1 MAVIGL
7 DLGGTKLASAIFSEN
22 GEILH
27 RAVFPLDKRSGAD
40 VGALLSQSV
49 TELLDVSRDHNWLV
63 KSIGVSVPG
72 IYYADSGKVWAPN
85 IPGWEEYPLL
95 AELRETI
102 PETVKV
108 RIDSDRACYI
118 LGETWQGS
126 AQGCKNAVFI
136 AFGTGI
142 GAGILVDGN
151 ILRGAHDI
159 AGATGWM
166 ALNRPFMPGYEAVG
180 CFEYNASGDGIARV
194 ARDLLA
200 EDKEYTG
207 VLSDKEPADVTS
219 KDVFAAYES
228 EDLLAQRVLENAI
241 QFWGMGVANFVS
253 LFNPE
258 MIILGGGVFGPADQF
273 LDDIWAEA
281 EKWAQPI
288 SMKKVKLAVTS
299 LGSDA
304 GLYGTGQLALNALK
318 S

>member
-7 DLGGTKLASAIFSEN
+7 DLGGTKFASAIFSDT

-27 RAVFPLDKRSGAD
+27 RAVFPLDKRSGTD
-40 VGALLSQSV
+40 VGALIAQSV
-49 TELLDVSRDHNWLV
+49 SELLGASDENGWLI
-63 KSIGVSVPG
+63 KAIGASVPG

-85 IPGWEEYPLL
+85 IPDWEEYPLL
-95 AELRETI
+95 AELNKAV
-102 PETVKV
+102 PESVKV
-108 RIDSDRACYI
+108 KIDSDRACYI

-126 AQGCKNAVFI
+126 AQGCQNAVFL

-142 GAGILVDGN
+142 GAGILIEGN

-159 AGATGWM
+159 AGATGWL
-166 ALNRPFMPGYEAVG
+166 ALDRPFKPGYEAVG

-194 ARDLLA
+194 ARDYLR
-200 EDKEYTG
+200 EDDGYIG
-207 VLSDKEPADVTS
+207 VLREKETQKITA
-219 KDVFAAYES
+219 KDVFAAYENG
-228 EDLLAQRVLENAI
+228 DALAKCVLENAI
-241 QFWGMGVANFVS
+241 QMWGMGVANFVS

-258 MIILGGGVFGPADQF
+258 MIILGGGVFGPASQF
-273 LDDIWAEA
+273 LDDIREEA

-288 SMKKVKLAVTS
+288 SMKKVTLSVTA

-304 GLYGTGQLALNALK
+304 GLYGTGRLALNALK

>member
-7 DLGGTKLASAIFSEN
+7 DLGGTKLASAVFSEE
-22 GEILH
+22 GDILH
-27 RAVFPLDKRSGAD
+27 RAVFPLEQRSGAE
-40 VGALLSQSV
+40 VGALILQSV
-49 TELLDVSRDHNWLV
+49 TDLLDISGDNNWSV

-72 IYYADSGKVWAPN
+72 IYYAASGKVWAPN

-95 AELRETI
+95 AELSETV

-108 RIDSDRACYI
+108 QIDSDRACYI

-142 GAGILVDGN
+142 GAGILMEGN

-159 AGATGWM
+159 AGATGWL
-166 ALNRPFMPGYEAVG
+166 ALDRPFKPGYEAVG

-194 ARDLLA
+194 ARDFLA
-200 EDKEYTG
+200 EDAKYTG
-207 VLSDKEPADVTS
+207 VLRDKEPQNITS
-219 KDVFAAYES
+219 KDVFAAY
-228 EDLLAQRVLENAI
+228 DTGDALAKRVLENAI
-241 QFWGMGVANFVS
+241 HFWGMGVANFVS

-258 MIILGGGVFGPADQF
+258 MIILGGGVFGPAAQF
-273 LDDIWAEA
+273 LDDIRAEA
-281 EKWAQPI
+281 TKWAQPI
-288 SMKKVKLAVTS
+288 SMKKVRLSVTS